1 MYMFYYIVIPK
12 IISMHFPL
20 SNWGRGGKKKGIP
33 WPQIHV
39 SAVFLLVIPFH
50 LWCESSFSSGRVF
63 WPSWHLLYRY
73 IFHFLKRK
81 ETSPSIHLDVVR
93 ICFLFWKS
101 MEGSLEDISINF
113 IQLSS
118 LVKAEGTTKFFF
130 WSPYSL
136 ACPYKFTSN
145 TDLNINKG
153 FSMQLLLIILNIFPY
168 KYISYCHL
176 SPHPGYILLTS
187 YAFGEYR
194 ISAWLHLKLSK
205 VIGKRIIAF
214 NFCWLKLTLQVWK
227 L

>member
-1 MYMFYYIVIPK
+1 MFLFFPLKLSLFLYTYLNPYQLKLLSLFSVTINLVPLYMFYYIVIPK

-20 SNWGRGGKKKGIP
+20 SNCGRGGEKKRYP

-39 SAVFLLVIPFH
+39 SAVFLSVIPFN

-81 ETSPSIHLDVVR
+81 ETSPSIHLDVVQ

-113 IQLSS
+113 VQLSS
-118 LVKAEGTTKFFF
+118 LVKAEGTTKFFFF

-145 TDLNINKG
+145 TDWNISKG
-153 FSMQLLLIILNIFPY
+153 FSM
-168 KYISYCHL
+168 
-176 SPHPGYILLTS
+176 
-187 YAFGEYR
+187 
-194 ISAWLHLKLSK
+194 
-205 VIGKRIIAF
+205 
-214 NFCWLKLTLQVWK
+214 
-227 L
+227 